1 MIGANFSRCLGAG
14 VAALWLLNL
23 AVAPAQS
30 ESALR
35 GGHAPWSEDSEPPAI
50 PDSQPAASTAKRRTP
65 TPAPAAFQSA
75 ASKVTGGAPVAKR
88 AKPAAKRSL
97 RPVGYETSETVGAAG
112 PGVAPAKSSFDGFDN
127 SIPALD
133 TRPAKS
139 AGSPAAVVEELAPSD
154 VRYDRAQSRVA
165 QAPQDDLIRESPEE
179 LEERRAKFRA
189 QLTRPFK
196 KMREI
201 HPFFDYEPDQELA
214 ASDRCNNLCP
224 RPGGADCPEC
234 VEPGPDGVPE
244 GRLPC
249 PECPVEINLRE
260 TNRLVGSIN
269 DFPTRS
275 FPHINYCWEA
285 TNLYAYPLYFEDHCL
300 ERYGHTR
307 NILIQPV
314 FSVGLFAAQFVG
326 LPYQM
331 TIDPI
336 FKKRYALGWY
346 RPGQYVPYKYY
357 QVPWNTEA
365 AVVEAGVIAG
375 SYFLFAPGVGP

>member
-1 MIGANFSRCLGAG
+1 
-14 VAALWLLNL
+14 VAAL
-23 AVAPAQS
+23 AVGALWNFTLTTARC
-30 ESALR
+30 ESPLR
-35 GGHAPWSEDSEPPAI
+35 GGHAPWSEEANPPAI
-50 PDSQPAASTAKRRTP
+50 PDNPQDFSPAKRRTP
-65 TPAPAAFQSA
+65 VPSRPPYHSA
-75 ASKVTGGAPVAKR
+75 ASKITGGAPVARR
-88 AKPAAKRSL
+88 AKPRTNRPV
-97 RPVGYETSETVGAAG
+97 RPVGYETTEATSAT
-112 PGVAPAKSSFDGFDN
+112 GVATAPSNADVQEFDR
-127 SIPALD
+127 SIPALEA
-133 TRPAKS
+133 RPAQN
-139 AGSPAAVVEELAPSD
+139 AGSGVDELRPDDAQRDGAGAVARVPQQEPGQELPE
-154 VRYDRAQSRVA
+154 
-165 QAPQDDLIRESPEE
+165 DLA
-179 LEERRAKFRA
+179 ERRARFRA

-201 HPFFDYEPDQELA
+201 HPFFDYEPDPELA
-214 ASDRCNNLCP
+214 AADRCHNLCP
-224 RPGGADCPEC
+224 RPGGAACPEC
-234 VEPGPDGVPE
+234 VEVGPEGTPD

-249 PECPVEINLRE
+249 PECPVEIDLRE
-260 TNRLVGSIN
+260 TNRLVGSVN
-269 DFPTRS
+269 DLPMRS
-275 FPHINYCWEA
+275 FPHINYCWEP

-307 NILIQPV
+307 NIFLQPV

-336 FKKRYALGWY
+336 AKKRYALGWF